1 MNVERLV
8 EEAKEAK
15 GDSRVVA
22 ASDFFVFN
30 VGRREEFDDFDFA
43 KGDRSV
49 LFASPHKTTPETFI
63 VDQEDGRASSSD
75 DRDRR
80 PRRGGGAADRGGR
93 GRGARA
99 PVGGRYQR
107 SPSSQ

>member
-15 GDSRVVA
+15 GDSRVIA

-30 VGRREEFDDFDFA
+30 VGRREEFDDFDFS

-49 LFASPHKTTPETFI
+49 LFASPRKTTPETFV
-63 VDQEDGRASSSD
+63 VDQDDGPRVVVIGWRRSRPSTAARRRLRRPWRS
-75 DRDRR
+75 R
-80 PRRGGGAADRGGR
+80 PRRPGPG
-93 GRGARA
+93 
-99 PVGGRYQR
+99 
-107 SPSSQ
+107 